1 MILTN
6 NLKLRDHPETAW
18 VNGEQSDVLL
28 AARDLIHKG
37 HRLLTSPLA
46 ASGRMHFSP
55 VRSIVLSDEASPTN
69 DTASVLAIENGIN
82 QHKTTISVHAVDH
95 RNISGY
101 EIIDYEL
108 LIQALNEINELD
120 ARYEQTGGNQFETGK
135 TQR

>member
-6 NLKLRDHPETAW
+6 NIKLKDHENAVW
-18 VNGEQSDVLL
+18 VDGDQGDVLVS
-28 AARDLIHKG
+28 ARDLIHKG

-55 VRSIVLSDEASPTN
+55 VRSIVLTDDTCENDPT
-69 DTASVLAIENGIN
+69 SVVAIENGIN
-82 QHKTTISVHAVDH
+82 QYKTTISKHAVDH
-95 RNISGY
+95 RNKSGY

-108 LIQALNEINELD
+108 LIQALNEINELE
-120 ARYEQTGGNQFETGK
+120 ARYEQTGGIQFETGE

>member
-6 NLKLRDHPETAW
+6 NMKLREHPETVW
-18 VNGEQSDVLL
+18 VDGDQSDVLVT
-28 AARDLIHKG
+28 ARDLIHKG

-55 VRSIVLSDEASPTN
+55 VRSIVLTDETTANDEASI
-69 DTASVLAIENGIN
+69 LAIENGIT
-82 QHKTTISVHAVDH
+82 QHQTTISMHAVDY
-95 RNISGY
+95 RNLGGY

-108 LIQALNEINELD
+108 LKQALNEIDELE
-120 ARYEQTGGNQFETGK
+120 ARYELLGGNQFETGK